1 MWWIYQIEMGKLVYQ
16 DPCNITCIA
25 SEGLQ
30 EVTLGS
36 YLPNGTFSFMKN
48 EMDIILPYDW
58 FPVAKICTFSAS
70 LSASI

>member
-1 MWWIYQIEMGKLVYQ
+1 MWRIYQIEMGKLVYQ

-48 EMDIILPYDW
+48 EMDIILSYD
-58 FPVAKICTFSAS
+58 
-70 LSASI
+70 